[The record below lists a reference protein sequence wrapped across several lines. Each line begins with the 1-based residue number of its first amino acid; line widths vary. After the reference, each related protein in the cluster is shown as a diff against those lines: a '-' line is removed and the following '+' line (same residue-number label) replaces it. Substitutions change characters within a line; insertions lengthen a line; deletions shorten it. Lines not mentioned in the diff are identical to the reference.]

1 MPTAKN
7 MNELVKLTNKKI
19 SKALSQDVERVAR
32 NTLKEHVVSDVYD
45 AYGSSYDRTGG
56 LLQDRNI
63 ESEMENDNTLSI
75 RSTRHKNGNDIAKI
89 IETGIGYSYGGLDDI
104 IGPRPFHEETYKELA
119 NGLAK
124 KALAEGLRKQG
135 INVK

>member
-7 MNELVKLTNKKI
+7 MNELAKLLNKKI
-19 SKALSQDVERVAR
+19 SKSLSQDVERVAR
-32 NTLKEHVVSDVYD
+32 NTLKEHIVSDVYD
-45 AYGSSYDRTGG
+45 PYDSSYDRTGG

-63 ESEMENDNTLSI
+63 DSKMENDNTLSI
-75 RSTRHKNGNDIAKI
+75 RSTRHENGNDIAEI
-89 IETGIGYSYGGLDDI
+89 IETGVGYSYGGLDDI

-124 KALAEGLRKQG
+124 KALADGLKKQG
-135 INVK
+135 VDVQ